1 MSTALAPVEKTASKD
16 ADSLVVSFPVTE
28 QQLAEIKQTLTGLT
42 VEKDGYETVRKG
54 IASTRELRGRVE
66 ARRKELKEDALNW
79 GRKVDAAAKV
89 IIESLEASRMPLKL
103 EKKKADDEKE
113 RKRKEA
119 EEAEPAKIEGN

>member
-66 ARRKELKEDALNW
+66 ARRSRKSDHC
-79 GRKVDAAAKV
+79 RKVAKCFCSRALWMRLLPGAV
-89 IIESLEASRMPLKL
+89 QGISKGNTTCPVRASMCR
-103 EKKKADDEKE
+103 
-113 RKRKEA
+113 
-119 EEAEPAKIEGN
+119 